1 MQFFGGCKLQ
11 LVIMKKIQA
20 YTVVDEIKGI
30 FSHF

>member
-1 MQFFGGCKLQ
+1 MFASLPLFLLNNLLDQ
-11 LVIMKKIQA
+11 